1 MPLKLPVFLRGLRFQ
16 IILYSSMFLQVMG
29 QDIAIGQ
36 WRSHLSFRNANDLA
50 VAGNKVFVTATG
62 SLFSF
67 NNSTSELQ
75 LLTKA
80 EGLSDFGATCV
91 AYDSSSSTV
100 VVGYA
105 NANIDLIKDEKIINI
120 PAISKSSITGNKT
133 INDITARNG
142 KAYLSCG
149 FGIVVVDLRKQ
160 EIEAT
165 YLIGNNGSQVNV
177 NTIIFSPDSVYAG
190 TSAGI
195 YAAKADNPFLSDFNN
210 WKKENYLP
218 STNHFAICWFDN
230 KLFSVRKTSQ
240 TTTYIYFREKG
251 TNNWQKW
258 DSTINF
264 NCLRLKDY
272 GNTLMAVYDGSVYLY
287 NKSRVLFEAYFGYFG
302 ASASTDAE
310 YDADKNV
317 WIADK
322 FHSLVKRTTDGNFH
336 KITPQGPPDNNI
348 RSLSYDS
355 GNLWVAPGG
364 AVGTSN
370 GFRILNI
377 SRMNDNGDW
386 SFLDG
391 GYIYNKTTCYDLMVA
406 RVNPRNSNQC
416 FVGTWSNGLLEVD
429 KDSILNHYTKSN
441 STLDS
446 AASRNSTWI
455 QGMDFDLDGNLWI
468 SNAFTQ
474 KPLVM
479 LSADKRWYSY
489 AFPGYT
495 IPPVLQL
502 IATSSGQKW
511 ILSEKMG
518 AFVYGDAATPENISD
533 DKFRLL
539 GFELGKGGIPGSE
552 VFALCED
559 LNGAIWIGT
568 DKGVGVVFSPQS
580 VFDPAGYDA
589 EQIKIEMGGYVQY
602 LLESETVTAIEVDDA
617 NRKWI
622 GTAQSGVFLISP
634 DGTEQLE
641 HFTQETS
648 PLVSNSI
655 NDIEINRR
663 TGEVFIATEKGLVSY
678 KGTATRSYPECEDVL
693 VYPNPVREDYS
704 GPIAIRGLVQGAEV
718 KITDAAGTL
727 VYQTTSLGGQALWNG
742 INLRG
747 EKAHTG
753 IYFVFAATKDGSTGC
768 STKFMLIR

>member
-1 MPLKLPVFLRGLRFQ
+1 
-16 IILYSSMFLQVMG
+16 
-29 QDIAIGQ
+29 
-36 WRSHLSFRNANDLA
+36 
-50 VAGNKVFVTATG
+50 
-62 SLFSF
+62 
-67 NNSTSELQ
+67 
-75 LLTKA
+75 
-80 EGLSDFGATCV
+80 
-91 AYDSSSSTV
+91 
-100 VVGYA
+100 
-105 NANIDLIKDEKIINI
+105 
-120 PAISKSSITGNKT
+120 
-133 INDITARNG
+133 
-142 KAYLSCG
+142 
-149 FGIVVVDLRKQ
+149 
-160 EIEAT
+160 
-165 YLIGNNGSQVNV
+165 
-177 NTIIFSPDSVYAG
+177 
-190 TSAGI
+190 
-195 YAAKADNPFLSDFNN
+195 
-210 WKKENYLP
+210 
-218 STNHFAICWFDN
+218 
-230 KLFSVRKTSQ
+230 
-240 TTTYIYFREKG
+240 
-251 TNNWQKW
+251 
-258 DSTINF
+258 
-264 NCLRLKDY
+264 
-272 GNTLMAVYDGSVYLY
+272 
-287 NKSRVLFEAYFGYFG
+287 
-302 ASASTDAE
+302 
-310 YDADKNV
+310 
-317 WIADK
+317 
-322 FHSLVKRTTDGNFH
+322 
-336 KITPQGPPDNNI
+336 
-348 RSLSYDS
+348 
-355 GNLWVAPGG
+355 
-364 AVGTSN
+364 
-370 GFRILNI
+370 
-377 SRMNDNGDW
+377 
-386 SFLDG
+386 
-391 GYIYNKTTCYDLMVA
+391 
-406 RVNPRNSNQC
+406 
-416 FVGTWSNGLLEVD
+416 
-429 KDSILNHYTKSN
+429 
-441 STLDS
+441 
-446 AASRNSTWI
+446 
-455 QGMDFDLDGNLWI
+455 
-468 SNAFTQ
+468 
-474 KPLVM
+474 M

-518 AFVYGDAATPENISD
+518 AFVYDDAATPENISD

-678 KGTATRSYPECEDVL
+678 KGTATRSYPECQDVL

-727 VYQTTSLGGQALWNG
+727 VYQTTSLGGQSLWNG
-742 INLRG
+742 INLKG

-753 IYFVFAATKDGSTGC
+753 IYFVFAATKDGSKGC